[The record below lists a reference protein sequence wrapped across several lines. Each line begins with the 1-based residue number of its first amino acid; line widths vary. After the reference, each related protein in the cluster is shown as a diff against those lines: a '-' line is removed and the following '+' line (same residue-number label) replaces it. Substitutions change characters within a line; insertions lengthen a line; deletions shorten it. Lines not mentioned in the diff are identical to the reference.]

1 MISVRLFGSKYNMT
15 GYILMLLFAV
25 AAAKDF
31 DLKVGNSTCVKL
43 SVEGQAEL
51 TATDSKGTQVG
62 KKITVKFDDFEL
74 VENQTSCEVIKLIYG
89 GAVQV
94 WFQSDAKIPQAVT
107 PIAAFAPDALFPN
120 ATTENDTVVFQAKPF
135 GSFSGNQSF
144 VCKSMLEHDFTTATP
159 TELTF
164 DLKAFTEKLQIEFG
178 SYLEKFSDDVDE
190 CAQDTPSTTPKA
202 STTVGPTTPLPP
214 VESVNAS
221 VSNGNITCIRLVG
234 EMSVAINSTHFLNVP
249 SAAVASGNCSLNA
262 TTQVLELSFEKDWM
276 LRFTFV
282 KNKDSDVA
290 ITQIDLTYDTS
301 VFDSAIEATETVSV
315 KDKSLLKSSADGYYM
330 CNANTTL
337 LGVNKVTLT
346 ASNLKYRAFNTDKEA
361 DLSGGTV
368 CVVTVPPTVTE
379 CPADE
384 ETSSVVPIAVGAAL
398 AGLVVIVLI
407 AYLIGRRRSRAT
419 GYESV

>member
-1 MISVRLFGSKYNMT
+1 
-15 GYILMLLFAV
+15 MLVFAV

-43 SVEGQAEL
+43 SLEGQAEL
-51 TATDSKGTQVG
+51 TASESGKPVG
-62 KKITVKFDDFEL
+62 DKITVDFNKFEL
-74 VENQTSCEVIKLIYG
+74 VENQTECNVIKLIYG
-89 GAVQV
+89 GVVQV
-94 WFQSDAKIPQAVT
+94 WFQSDGKKPQAVT

-120 ATTENDTVVFQAKPF
+120 ATTENNTVVFTAKSF

-144 VCKSMLEHDFTTATP
+144 VCKSQLEHDFTTETK

-178 SYLEKFSDDVDE
+178 SYLEKFSDDVEE

-202 STTVGPTTPLPP
+202 STTVGPTTPMPP
-214 VESVNAS
+214 AESVNAS

-249 SAAVASGNCSLNA
+249 SSAVASGNCSLNA
-262 TTQVLELSFEKDWM
+262 TTQVLELTFEKDWM

-282 KNKDSDVA
+282 KNTDSDVA

-301 VFDSAIEATETVSV
+301 VLDSAVEATETVSV
-315 KDKSLLKSSADGYYM
+315 KGQSLLKSSADGYYM

-346 ASNLKYRAFNTDKEA
+346 ASNLKYRAFNDDKEA
-361 DLSGGTV
+361 KLSGG
-368 CVVTVPPTVTE
+368 TVTE